1 MKILPGKLKIVL
13 LLVGLLVLIR
23 PAYSQKE
30 IKQSES
36 TYISSV
42 RKSDNGDGTYANP
55 VLFANYSDP
64 DVIRVDD
71 DFFMTPFRFNDS
83 PGLPILHFKDLN

>member
-42 RKSDNGDGTYANP
+42 RKSDN
-55 VLFANYSDP
+55 
-64 DVIRVDD
+64 

-83 PGLPILHFKDLN
+83 PGLPILHFKDLNWRKNWIVLHN